1 MGQTTKY
8 VPKNNIKNNNRT
20 PADVQMRHMFTK

>member
-1 MGQTTKY
+1 MG